1 MEVAMLSRKPQKAVH
16 PTDPGQSGWWF
27 LAPAC
32 GAVVGAAIPYLGT
45 LGPKWA
51 AACMAL
57 NAIGGI
63 TATTPQL
70 REWLSARFHRQQIT
84 DTAGVLKNGIGNKYL
99 SHKDLYSL
107 RVHRSDRKD
116 ITDFVHRDIQDQLVE
131 HLRNRIPAL
140 IEGTSMAGKTR
151 LAIETIRSQ
160 WPNTYCW
167 FPLGPGDIEKLLNS
181 NQQPPPESIIIL
193 DDLDRFLSN
202 QSLTLGQLNRWVNNS
217 CIIVATMMH
226 SQYVKHSDRSNEK
239 VVGWDV
245 VNRFERLTLSPSLST
260 KELND
265 VRLTSYANQLS
276 QIKNVGLGPLL
287 GCAEAVRS
295 KFADELK
302 KHSQCGALIKAAA
315 DWRRIGLGPASRDQ
329 LTSLSLSHKN
339 DVWKTVDWDD
349 TWKEATRP
357 INHTTPLLRQVGED
371 QWEVLDTIAD
381 EADWKIS
388 EQTFTALQ
396 NITLSAQQTRQSA
409 FTMLIEGASPSSTNA
424 MFQRAIDATPEI
436 DATVLGAYAIFLKNI
451 RGDMDQAEDM
461 YRRAIDAD
469 PHHANNLGNYATFL
483 HTVRG
488 DMDQA
493 EQMYQQAIG
502 ADPHHATVL
511 GAYAAFLET
520 VRGDMDQ
527 AEQLYR
533 RAIDAD
539 PHHARN
545 LGTYANFLKNIRG
558 DMDQTQQMY
567 QQAITADPT
576 NATVLG
582 AYAIFLHTA
591 RGDMDQAHL
600 MYQQAIDADPEID
613 ATFLGAYAIFLHTV
627 RGDMDQAQLMYQ
639 QAIDADPEIDAT
651 VLGTYAAFLKNIRG
665 DMDQA
670 QQMYQQAIDAD
681 PTNANILANYANFL
695 HTARGDMDQA
705 QLMYQ
710 QAIDADPEI
719 DANILASYAD
729 FLETVRGDMDQAE
742 QMYKRA
748 IDADPHHA
756 RNLGTYANFLG
767 AYAIFLE
774 TVRGDMDQ
782 AQQMYQQAID
792 ADPHHANNLGTY
804 AQVLFV
810 KADDMKAI
818 SLTKKAISFA
828 GNDEKSLRAE
838 CHFYLFAHSPK
849 HRKDSGGALKTLL
862 ADGVT
867 TGDWSFEMNLERVRR
882 EEDPRLELLEAVAQ
896 ALRDGDMSRLNAFE
910 EWRDL

>member
-1 MEVAMLSRKPQKAVH
+1 MSVEVAMLSRKPQKAVH
-16 PTDPGQSGWWF
+16 PTDPGQSGWWL

-131 HLRNRIPAL
+131 HLRNRIPVL

-295 KFADELK
+295 KFADELN

-329 LTSLSLSHKN
+329 LTSLSLSHKD
-339 DVWKTVDWDD
+339 DVWETVDWDD
-349 TWKEATRP
+349 TWKEATRL

-388 EQTFTALQ
+388 ERTFATLQ
-396 NITLSAQQTRQSA
+396 NITLSAQQTGQSA

-436 DATVLGAYAIFLKNI
+436 DATVLGAYAIFLHTVRGDVDQAEQMYQRAIDADPTNANILGAYATFLKNI
-451 RGDMDQAEDM
+451 RGDMDQAEQM
-461 YRRAIDAD
+461 YQRAIDAD
-469 PHHANNLGNYATFL
+469 PHHANNLGNYA
-483 HTVRG
+483 
-488 DMDQA
+488 
-493 EQMYQQAIG
+493 
-502 ADPHHATVL
+502 
-511 GAYAAFLET
+511 
-520 VRGDMDQ
+520 
-527 AEQLYR
+527 
-533 RAIDAD
+533 
-539 PHHARN
+539 
-545 LGTYANFLKNIRG
+545 
-558 DMDQTQQMY
+558 
-567 QQAITADPT
+567 
-576 NATVLG
+576 
-582 AYAIFLHTA
+582 
-591 RGDMDQAHL
+591 
-600 MYQQAIDADPEID
+600 
-613 ATFLGAYAIFLHTV
+613 IFLHTV
-627 RGDMDQAQLMYQ
+627 RGD
-639 QAIDADPEIDAT
+639 T
-651 VLGTYAAFLKNIRG
+651 
-665 DMDQA
+665 
-670 QQMYQQAIDAD
+670 
-681 PTNANILANYANFL
+681 
-695 HTARGDMDQA
+695 
-705 QLMYQ
+705 
-710 QAIDADPEI
+710 
-719 DANILASYAD
+719 
-729 FLETVRGDMDQAE
+729 DQAE
-742 QMYKRA
+742 QMYQRA
-748 IDADPHHA
+748 IDADPYDA
-756 RNLGTYANFLG
+756 ISLGN
-767 AYAIFLE
+767 
-774 TVRGDMDQ
+774 
-782 AQQMYQQAID
+782 
-792 ADPHHANNLGTY
+792 Y
-804 AQVLFV
+804 AQLLFA
-810 KADDMKAI
+810 KSADMKAI
-818 SLTKKAISFA
+818 SLAEKAITLAS
-828 GNDEKSLRAE
+828 DEERPLLAE
-838 CHFYLFAHSPK
+838 CHFYLFAHSPE
-849 HRKDSGGALKTLL
+849 HRKESGGVLKTLL

-896 ALRDGDMSRLNAFE
+896 ALGDGDTSRLDAFE